1 VKVFANFP
9 HEAPPEPEYRVVTVG
24 VFDGVHRGH
33 QRILKRT
40 IEVADGMPVAL
51 VTFDPH
57 PRAVLGPPKR
67 ARLLSPLRERL
78 QLLGTWPLAAVVVLR
93 FDQAIAQLSY
103 REFVRQALVERLGAR
118 RLVLGYN
125 VAFGHERQGN
135 RDSLAAL
142 GAEIGYAV
150 DFIEAVEHE
159 GEPVSSTRIRHC
171 LDGGDVAGAAA
182 LLGRAYELEGTVVRG
197 WEPST
202 SAWSRPS
209 RAPESVASRST
220 SWTTPGT
227 STAPGC
233 AWSSWPG
240 CARRSASRAARLW
253 WLRSARTATPFGCSS
268 RRAPTAQTTD
278 PAICCGWNLEW
289 SLCWGD
295 WLCTAGPGCASFA
308 RFETRGSRP
317 LVCRNC
323 LQPSR
328 LDRMY

>member
-197 WEPST
+197 TGRGRVLGIPTANLELH
-202 SAWSRPS
+202 
-209 RAPESVASRST
+209 PEKLVPANGVYAVRVRVGLTHHLGALNVGVVPTFAGSGERCVEVHLLDYT
-220 SWTTPGT
+220 GDLY
-227 STAPGC
+227 G
-233 AWSSWPG
+233 
-240 CARRSASRAARLW
+240 ARLRVELVAR
-253 WLRSARTATPFGCSS
+253 LRAEKRFSGGEALVAQVRKDCDAVRVLLAPRPDRTN
-268 RRAPTAQTTD
+268 D
-278 PAICCGWNLEW
+278 
-289 SLCWGD
+289 
-295 WLCTAGPGCASFA
+295 
-308 RFETRGSRP
+308 
-317 LVCRNC
+317 
-323 LQPSR
+323 
-328 LDRMY
+328 